1 MFVVSCFLGHVL
13 LLINEL
19 FRARELL
26 KSNRGTVFGIYAA
39 ALSCITQSMAAKSV
53 YVALPKKITDVR
65 VGSFPALASLA
76 YTNFRFLWAVTFFIS
91 SSFWT
96 YQVVIGWLVYDLTK
110 SPMLTSFALGTQF
123 LPMLVMAPVC
133 GILSDRYNRQSL
145 LAFVIAGKVVV
156 MAIFAIV
163 VMLGQIQVGYIFGFS
178 ILIGIMWC
186 ISINARTSIVPD
198 IVPRENL
205 VNAYALKGLAGNA
218 SGIIMPAM
226 AGVLIARSDAGYA
239 LIAGTLF
246 LVAATI
252 SALGM
257 NIKSVEATE
266 RGSRVGF
273 NGFIEAVRFIKKES
287 VILTL
292 IILGVVPAL
301 LLGPY
306 ITGLLPVYA
315 AKILNLGPVGY
326 GLLFSS
332 LGAGSAL
339 GMISVA
345 VLGKF
350 DSKGR
355 LIMASLLLAI
365 IGAAL
370 FSRSTSIVISL
381 PILVVFSGALAIF
394 GIVNVAV
401 IQTIVPGNLRG
412 RVAGIA
418 FIGAGIF
425 PLGSLC
431 SGALAQWLGA
441 PNATLISALIT
452 LIFIVAIWNKLQPV
466 WRFK

>member
-1 MFVVSCFLGHVL
+1 MILV
-13 LLINEL
+13 LINGL

-26 KSNRGTVFGIYAA
+26 KSNRGTVFGIYGT
-39 ALSCITQSMAAKSV
+39 ALSGIARSI
-53 YVALPKKITDVR
+53 ALRSGSISLPQKITDLR
-65 VGSFPALASLA
+65 IGSFPALGSLA

-145 LAFVIAGKVVV
+145 LAFVVACKVVI
-156 MAIFAIV
+156 MATFAIL

-178 ILIGIMWC
+178 IVVGITWC
-186 ISINARTSIVPD
+186 ISINARTAIVPD
-198 IVPRENL
+198 IVPRKNL

-218 SGIIMPAM
+218 SGMIMPAV
-226 AGVLIARSDAGYA
+226 AGFLIARLDAGYA
-239 LIAGTLF
+239 LMTGALLLI
-246 LVAATI
+246 AATI
-252 SALGM
+252 SAIM
-257 NIKSVEATE
+257 INIKPAEPAE
-266 RGSRVGF
+266 PADIGNRVGF
-273 NGFIEAVRFIKKES
+273 AGFMEAVRFIKEES

-292 IILGVVPAL
+292 VILGFIPAL

-306 ITGLLPVYA
+306 INGLLPVYA
-315 AKILNLGPVGY
+315 AKILNVGPVGY

-332 LGAGSAL
+332 LGAGSAVGMVVMAAL
-339 GMISVA
+339 GN
-345 VLGKF
+345 F
-350 DSKGR
+350 DRKGR
-355 LIMASLLLAI
+355 LIILGLLLAI

-370 FSRSTSIVISL
+370 FSRSTSISISL
-381 PILVVFSGALAIF
+381 PILLGFSSALAIF
-394 GIVNVAV
+394 ATGNVAV
-401 IQTIVPGNLRG
+401 IQTIVPGKLRG

-418 FIGAGIF
+418 FIGTGIF

-452 LIFIVAIWNKLQPV
+452 MIFIAVIWNKLQSV
-466 WRFK
+466 WRFKG

>member
-1 MFVVSCFLGHVL
+1 MILV
-13 LLINEL
+13 LINEL

-26 KSNRGTVFGIYAA
+26 KSNRGTVFGIYGTTLSGIARSI
-39 ALSCITQSMAAKSV
+39 ALRAGSISLPQKSTG
-53 YVALPKKITDVR
+53 ARI
-65 VGSFPALASLA
+65 GNFPALGSLA

-110 SPMLTSFALGTQF
+110 SPMVTSFALGTQF

-145 LAFVIAGKVVV
+145 LAFVVACKVVI
-156 MAIFAIV
+156 MATFAVI
-163 VMLGQIQVGYIFGFS
+163 VMLGEIQVGYIFGFS
-178 ILIGIMWC
+178 IVVGIMWC

-198 IVPRENL
+198 MVPRKNL
-205 VNAYALKGLAGNA
+205 VNAYALKGLAGNV
-218 SGIIMPAM
+218 SGMIMPAVAGFLM
-226 AGVLIARSDAGYA
+226 ARFDAGYA
-239 LIAGTLF
+239 LMTGALLLI
-246 LVAATI
+246 AATI
-252 SALGM
+252 SALM
-257 NIKSVEATE
+257 INIKPADTTE
-266 RGSRVGF
+266 RDNRVGF
-273 NGFIEAVRFIKKES
+273 AGFMEAVRFIKEES

-292 IILGVVPAL
+292 VILGFIPAL

-306 ITGLLPVYA
+306 INGLLPVYA
-315 AKILNLGPVGY
+315 AKILNVGPVGY

-339 GMISVA
+339 GMIVMA
-345 VLGKF
+345 TLGNF
-350 DSKGR
+350 DRKGR
-355 LIMASLLLAI
+355 LIILGLLLAI

-370 FSRSTSIVISL
+370 FSRSTSISISL
-381 PILVVFSGALAIF
+381 PILLGFSSALAIF
-394 GIVNVAV
+394 ATGNVAV
-401 IQTIVPGNLRG
+401 IQTIVPGKLRG

-441 PNATLISALIT
+441 PSATLISALIT
-452 LIFIVAIWNKLQPV
+452 MIFIAAIWNKLQAV
-466 WRFK
+466 WRFKG